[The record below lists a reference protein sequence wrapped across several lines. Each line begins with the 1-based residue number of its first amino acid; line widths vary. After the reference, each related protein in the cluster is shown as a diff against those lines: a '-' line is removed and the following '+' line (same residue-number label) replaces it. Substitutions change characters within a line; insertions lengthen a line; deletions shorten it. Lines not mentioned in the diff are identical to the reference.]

1 MRRNTCFHILR
12 WNTILHMFSHVCSH
26 IAAEHICHMFVHIL
40 RRNTC
45 VFLIFHICC
54 TYCGE
59 THFSHVFNFII
70 LLFTHVFTYCG
81 GTHVFHI
88 FPNLLHFNYVSRFPA
103 LHRFE
108 HCNTSLNTIN
118 NEQMSKV
125 SVLSVSSESVP
136 SESESESRA
145 SESRASESEPD
156 SENLMLYKYTT
167 FLGLPREC
175 HIQNLHEQLAICQNP
190 VVMEFWSS
198 RQIVQKRS
206 GMRFINIYTTTITK
220 SQDY

>member
-1 MRRNTCFHILR
+1 MFSHIAVEHNFAYVFTCLFTYCGGTHL
-12 WNTILHMFSHVCSH
+12 SHVCSH
-26 IAAEHICHMFVHIL
+26 IAAEHMCFSYFSYLLHILRRNSFFTCFQFYYFIVYTCFHIL

-45 VFLIFHICC
+45 FS
-54 TYCGE
+54 
-59 THFSHVFNFII
+59 HFSKFF
-70 LLFTHVFTYCG
+70 
-81 GTHVFHI
+81 
-88 FPNLLHFNYVSRFPA
+88 HFNYVSRFPA